1 MKTIKIPI
9 ASLESSAKYFRGEAE
24 RYENLGSAFVE
35 MRHWCEGMARA
46 YESIIEQYGQEN

>member
-1 MKTIKIPI
+1 MKTVKIPL
-9 ASLESSAKYFRGEAE
+9 ASLESSANYFRGEAE

-46 YESIIEQYGQEN
+46 YESIIENYAK

>member
-1 MKTIKIPI
+1 MKTIKIPL

-24 RYENLGSAFVE
+24 RYKNLGSAFVE